1 MILYLFISQLNVT
14 TLKDYD
20 ETRPRTWETWTSGTD
35 RIKENS
41 ILQIVC
47 CSVSSLNRRT
57 QTGKY
62 KKKKYKKNTTLN
74 IHTFF
79 LSSTFYSSSHK

>member
-1 MILYLFISQLNVT
+1 MKDMLLYLFISQLNVT
-14 TLKDYD
+14 TLKDSD
-20 ETRPRTWETWTSGTD
+20 ETRPRTSETWTSGTD

-62 KKKKYKKNTTLN
+62 KKKKYKYN
-74 IHTFF
+74 IEHSYF
-79 LSSTFYSSSHK
+79 LFDFYLLLVIS